1 MPGSPENKTASWIAP
16 AVTRHA
22 RFASLRR
29 FALFRGNL
37 CTASRAAT
45 ASVSKHPEWK
55 GSAPR
60 ADVDVRA
67 AIFERSPALV
77 AIIFSSHTE
86 GPFFS
91 LSARSVFDGCDPNR
105 AQLTANE
112 FREQETTALGSTPV
126 RKLDLCNNRWW
137 WYQIPTTLQRTRP
150 TTARVEEAD
159 GVTRTRTTAASE
171 TVTGAVVLLF
181 DSIWTRQANRYPT
194 SDLMVVNGADNLP
207 TNWDNV
213 CRG

>member
-1 MPGSPENKTASWIAP
+1 M
-16 AVTRHA
+16 
-22 RFASLRR
+22 
-29 FALFRGNL
+29 
-37 CTASRAAT
+37 
-45 ASVSKHPEWK
+45 
-55 GSAPR
+55 
-60 ADVDVRA
+60 RA

-86 GPFFS
+86 GPFFF
-91 LSARSVFDGCDPNR
+91 LSAHSVFDGCDPNR